1 VTASG
6 RHWSVVV
13 ARVLPDDADPVSGLM
28 WEAGVAG
35 VEERRCPGEEL
46 VELRAGVP
54 TEHAAAVAAALRGA
68 GERLRG
74 GTDVVVVPV
83 EGDADVDRWRDHARP
98 WRAGGRFVVVPAWQ
112 ERPDWI
118 GADDVVLDIDPGRA
132 FGSGA
137 HPTTRMC
144 LTELERLV
152 GPELA
157 VADIGC
163 GSGVLAVAAARRGAV
178 RVAAIDVDPE
188 AVRATTENAERN
200 GVEHAVCATGAP
212 ASSLEPAAY
221 DVVVANIGVGTLVEL
236 APTLGRAVGA
246 EGTIVLSG
254 FLCCQADVVLAAF
267 EAEGFALAGT
277 LADDDWRTLLL
288 RRA

>member
-1 VTASG
+1 MTTSG
-6 RHWSVVV
+6 RGWSVVV

-35 VEERRCPGEEL
+35 VEERGCPGEDM

-54 TEHAAAVAAALRGA
+54 TEHAATVAAAVRNRA
-68 GERLRG
+68 
-74 GTDVVVVPV
+74 DVLVVPV
-83 EGDADVDRWRDHARP
+83 EGDADVDRWREHARP

-118 GADDVVLDIDPGRA
+118 GTDDVVLDIDPGRA

-152 GPELA
+152 DPGLA

-188 AVRATTENAERN
+188 AVRATTENACRN
-200 GVEHAVCATGAP
+200 GVGDAVCATGAP

-236 APTLGRAVGA
+236 APTLARAATA

-254 FLCCQADVVLAAF
+254 FLGCQADAVLAAF

-277 LADDDWRTLLL
+277 LADDDWRTLLF